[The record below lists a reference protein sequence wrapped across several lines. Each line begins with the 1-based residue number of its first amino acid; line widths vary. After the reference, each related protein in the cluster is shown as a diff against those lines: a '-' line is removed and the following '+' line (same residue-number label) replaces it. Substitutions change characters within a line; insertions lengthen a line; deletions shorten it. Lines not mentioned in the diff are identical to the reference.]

1 MGDAP
6 IRVLVADDQAAVRE
20 GLVLLL
26 GLLDGV
32 ELVGAATDGQE
43 ALSLTAEHQPDV
55 VLMDLRMP
63 HTDGVQATRQVLALP
78 SPPRVLVLTTY
89 ADDEWLLPALRAGAR
104 GYLTKDAG
112 ADDIHRALREVAAG
126 RTWLDTAVQQR
137 LVEFVTAT
145 GGVPVVAD
153 GSARPDPGLTSRER
167 EVLAAMARGAGNRE
181 VARELFISE
190 ATVKTHVNNIFSK
203 LGVTGAHA
211 RAAAVA
217 YAWESGIAL
226 R

>member
-137 LVEFVTAT
+137 LVEFVT
-145 GGVPVVAD
+145 
-153 GSARPDPGLTSRER
+153 
-167 EVLAAMARGAGNRE
+167 
-181 VARELFISE
+181 
-190 ATVKTHVNNIFSK
+190 
-203 LGVTGAHA
+203 
-211 RAAAVA
+211 
-217 YAWESGIAL
+217 
-226 R
+226 